1 MQPWHSV
8 LDFECAEKVF
18 EFCDQFGDRRVTRY
32 IMWFILLFCISHR
45 FPDHFILST
54 EACNDPLTSKPPIVS
69 LGDWSRGNKYS
80 HSIIEVHYAFHIKFV
95 LSLPRYRVLRRPTLI
110 HKIRKRLTQS
120 LMLCHIVKG
129 IKSLILFCFWVR
141 EECQLNLNLVNPPE
155 VHQVD
160 PILSGISGY
169 PIQY

>member
-1 MQPWHSV
+1 MHV
-8 LDFECAEKVF
+8 LDFERVEKVF

-95 LSLPRYRVLRRPTLI
+95 LSLPRYRVLKAAHFNSQDTKKTDPELDVVPHCEGNQIPDFILLLSQRRFKNASSIWILWI
-110 HKIRKRLTQS
+110 LLK
-120 LMLCHIVKG
+120 C
-129 IKSLILFCFWVR
+129 IKSTL
-141 EECQLNLNLVNPPE
+141 
-155 VHQVD
+155 
-160 PILSGISGY
+160 Y
-169 PIQY
+169 

>member
-1 MQPWHSV
+1 MQPWHGV

-18 EFCDQFGDRRVTRY
+18 EFCDQFGDRRVARY

-110 HKIRKRLTQS
+110 HKIGKKLTQS
-120 LMLCHIVKG
+120 VMFESEKNASSIWILWILLKC
-129 IKSLILFCFWVR
+129 IKSTL
-141 EECQLNLNLVNPPE
+141 
-155 VHQVD
+155 
-160 PILSGISGY
+160 Y
-169 PIQY
+169 